1 VATLTVRNVPDD
13 AKHRFRQVA
22 AAHGR
27 SMEEH
32 LRQLVIE
39 ADFGNAPPPARG
51 VADVH
56 QKFRHEPS
64 KEDWVRELVNKAADY
79 EHHEEDYFNRGK
91 YAEIRFM
98 SAKDAMAELRRLAN
112 GVGFDLPPR
121 FNTKLEAPE
130 F

>member
-1 VATLTVRNVPDD
+1 MATLTVRNVPDD

-39 ADFGNAPPPARG
+39 ADFGDADAPPG
-51 VADVH
+51 HVAEVR
-56 QKFRHEPS
+56 QSFRH
-64 KEDWVRELVNKAADY
+64 KESGENIVRELLRVADGAGAGAL
-79 EHHEEDYFNRGK
+79 DTGK
-91 YAEIRFM
+91 YADIRFM
-98 SAKDAMAELRRLAN
+98 TAKDAMAELRRLAN
-112 GVGFDLPPR
+112 GVGFDPPPR
-121 FNTKLEAPE
+121 LSTVLEAPE

>member
-1 VATLTVRNVPDD
+1 MATLTVRNVPDD

-39 ADFGNAPPPARG
+39 ADFDGTRSDR
-51 VADVH
+51 VAEKPTAFQHVSSR
-56 QKFRHEPS
+56 Q
-64 KEDWVRELVNKAADY
+64 DWVRELVRVADGSGSG
-79 EHHEEDYFNRGK
+79 DAGTGQFG
-91 YAEIRFM
+91 EIRFM
-98 SAKDAMAELRRLAN
+98 TARDAMAELRRLAN
-112 GVGFDLPPR
+112 GVGFDPPPR
-121 FNTKLEAPE
+121 LSTELDAPD

>member
-1 VATLTVRNVPDD
+1 MATLTVRNIPDD

-22 AAHGR
+22 AAYGR

-39 ADFGNAPPPARG
+39 AEFGSGEAGPHR
-51 VADVH
+51 VADAPQSFGH
-56 QKFRHEPS
+56 QPPG
-64 KEDWVRELVNKAADY
+64 EDWVRELMRIADGAG
-79 EHHEEDYFNRGK
+79 EGVFDRGR

-98 SAKDAMAELRRLAN
+98 TAKDAMAELRRLAN
-112 GVGFDLPPR
+112 GVGFDPPPR
-121 FNTKLEAPE
+121 MSAEQEAPE

>member
-1 VATLTVRNVPDD
+1 MASLTVRNLPDD

-39 ADFGNAPPPARG
+39 ADFGSAGTPSYQVAEAPQA
-51 VADVH
+51 
-56 QKFRHEPS
+56 FRHAARS
-64 KEDWVRELVNKAADY
+64 GEDVVRELIRIADGAG
-79 EHHEEDYFNRGK
+79 EGVFDTGK

-98 SAKDAMAELRRLAN
+98 TAKDAMAELRRLAN
-112 GVGFDLPPR
+112 GVGFDVPPR
-121 FNTKLEAPE
+121 LSTELEAPG

>member
-1 VATLTVRNVPDD
+1 MATLTVRNVPDD

-39 ADFGNAPPPARG
+39 ADFGDAGAPPSH
-51 VADVH
+51 VAEAP
-56 QKFRHEPS
+56 QSFRHKPS
-64 KEDWVRELVNKAADY
+64 GEDWVHELIKIADGAGAGVF
-79 EHHEEDYFNRGK
+79 DTGK

-98 SAKDAMAELRRLAN
+98 TAKDAMAELRRLAN
-112 GVGFDLPPR
+112 GVGFDPPPR
-121 FNTKLEAPE
+121 LSTVLEAPE

>member
-1 VATLTVRNVPDD
+1 VATLTVRNIPDD

-39 ADFGNAPPPARG
+39 AGADEPA
-51 VADVH
+51 AD
-56 QKFRHEPS
+56 R
-64 KEDWVRELVNKAADY
+64 VREARQDFKAAPTATPTR
-79 EHHEEDYFNRGK
+79 EDRVKELLRLADGAGEGAVEAGR

-98 SAKDAMAELRRLAN
+98 TAKDAIAELRRLAN
-112 GVGFDLPPR
+112 GAELDVPPALSTR
-121 FNTKLEAPE
+121 LEAPE